1 MTSNL
6 PRAAQRDATD
16 LDRAEVIATFFHGLS
31 DAKRVRI
38 LELLAERPRTVTEL
52 VGELEIAQGRL
63 SSHLACLRWCG
74 YVMAIQEGR
83 FSRYMLVDGRVRQIL
98 RLGEAIVRDNADR
111 LNSCLVLAT
120 EDAGAVPNVN
130 DFEVTG

>member
-6 PRAAQRDATD
+6 PRAAQREAAE
-16 LDRAEVIATFFHGLS
+16 LDRSEVLSTFFHGLS

-52 VGELEIAQGRL
+52 VADLGIAQGRL

-74 YVMAIQEGR
+74 YVVAIQEGR
-83 FSRYMLVDGRVRQIL
+83 YSRYMLVDKRVREIL
-98 RLGEAIVRDNADR
+98 MLGEAIVRDNADR
-111 LNSCLVLAT
+111 LTSCLVLAT
-120 EDAGAVPNVN
+120 ESAGVATA
-130 DFEVTG
+130 E